1 MDNFFGKNF
10 EADAVCGMFTPG
22 HFMMVA
28 IFIVLATLTIYFF
41 RNIPQRAFS
50 FCMLGISIL
59 ITTVEIV
66 KIIYR
71 SGHGQPPCDW
81 VPLYYCSLFI
91 FASWFC
97 NFKNPMLRA
106 VGCSF
111 VTMGGILAA
120 IIFIVYPSTSI
131 NIYPLWHFESW
142 WSYLYH
148 LLMFTSGIIMMTSG
162 YYRPKKEHAVHYFV
176 FIVLATIPSVV
187 INILVED
194 VNCLFLKDAYELP
207 ILTQICEFS
216 PFLYGLIAFIGQAVL
231 MFWGN
236 FAIYN
241 GILKLIKKISAKR
254 GNKSEASANTNAFS
268 KTDAVESY
276 ASSDEQN
283 DSEVL
288 AQTIS

>member
-1 MDNFFGKNF
+1 MDSFFGKNF

-22 HFMMVA
+22 HFFMVT
-28 IFIVLATLTIYFF
+28 IFIVLAAFIICIF
-41 RNIPQRAFS
+41 RNISHRAFS

-59 ITTVEIV
+59 ITSVEIM

-71 SGHGQPPCDW
+71 SSHGQPPCDW
-81 VPLYYCSLFI
+81 IPLYYCSLFI

-97 NFKNPMLRA
+97 NFKNQTLRA

-120 IIFIVYPSTSI
+120 LIFVAYPSTSI

-162 YYRPKKEHAVHYFV
+162 YYRPKKEHAVHYFI
-176 FIVLATIPSVV
+176 FIVLATIPSVI
-187 INILVED
+187 INLLVEN

-207 ILTQICEFS
+207 LLTQLCDFS
-216 PFLYGLIAFIGQAVL
+216 PFLYGLSAFIGQAVL

-241 GILKLIKKISAKR
+241 GILKLINKINEKHTD
-254 GNKSEASANTNAFS
+254 KSSVTI
-268 KTDAVESY
+268 
-276 ASSDEQN
+276 
-283 DSEVL
+283 DSEHVCESETSGVYD
-288 AQTIS
+288 AANDYDDSEPIMETVN